1 VEGNA
6 VDAQRIR
13 EVEFRERMRG
23 YHQEDVDEFLEQVAK
38 GVEVLETQLA
48 QAQEELARLKANPP
62 APVTPSVAKV
72 GDDVIQRTLI
82 VAQQAAD
89 QLRGDAEKEAREI
102 RAEAQRQAER
112 ILAEARSTSK
122 LIEEERRKNLLEELG
137 QLEGEFT
144 RRQEQLANIVARDRA
159 VRQKITDEIGSL
171 LSLVRVGDGSM
182 LEGEGT
188 ARSQG
193 VPGFNGD
200 NDIAVSAEPGWLTSA
215 LAQESADV
223 ADLSSGSVPSK
234 EPRGTVCPEQPTS
247 SESLVVPQT
256 PRVETV
262 TGDRVGDGED
272 HTPAHAGDQ
281 GREARP
287 IQEFVFGHDI
297 SSETVDEDEP
307 FMLWRQD
314 D

>member
-1 VEGNA
+1 MEGNA

>member
-1 VEGNA
+1 MEGNA

-48 QAQEELARLKANPP
+48 QAHEELARLKANPP

-182 LEGEGT
+182 LEGEGI

-193 VPGFNGD
+193 APGSNGD
-200 NDIAVSAEPGWLTSA
+200 KDAVVSAEPGWLASA
-215 LAQESADV
+215 PSQESTDA
-223 ADLSSGSVPSK
+223 ADLSSGSMPS
-234 EPRGTVCPEQPTS
+234 EGPRGTLSPEQPTS
-247 SESLVVPQT
+247 SEPLVVSRT

-262 TGDRVGDGED
+262 TGDGVGDGED
-272 HTPAHAGDQ
+272 PTPAHGGDQ

-297 SSETVDEDEP
+297 SSEAVDDEP

>member
-1 VEGNA
+1 MEGNA

-62 APVTPSVAKV
+62 APVTPGVAKV

-193 VPGFNGD
+193 VPGLNGD